1 MTGQHRRPR
10 PAPGG
15 ARTGTVD
22 PARVLRRRRSPLV
35 FALGGVLVTLV
46 LVVEVLIFQAYA
58 NVNRT
63 TAIFGEQ
70 SFLNSSLVNAQ
81 REAVLLQDQI
91 EELPATRDLHG
102 AQLRRG
108 LLGNQLRV
116 MEGLGQGDARV
127 ADEQGRLIAH
137 AKVRLQNLSEAPGA

>member
-10 PAPGG
+10 P
-15 ARTGTVD
+15 VD
-22 PARVLRRRRSPLV
+22 PSRVLRRRRSPLV
-35 FALGGVLVTLV
+35 LALGGVLVTLV

-81 REAVLLQDQI
+81 REAVLLQHQI
-91 EELPATRDLHG
+91 EELPASGDLKG
-102 AQLRRG
+102 VTVRRG
-108 LLGNQLRV
+108 LLGNHLF
-116 MEGLGQGDARV
+116 
-127 ADEQGRLIAH
+127 
-137 AKVRLQNLSEAPGA
+137 